1 MNTLIKKI
9 KDSGAYDEI
18 MGELNSKEVFIPDEE

>member
-18 MGELNSKEVFIPDEE
+18 MGEINSKVVSIILF